1 MNEMIEVK
9 VKDQFSK
16 IHEVYALLRAIPENE
31 NADSNQL
38 SIFQRIEHI
47 VVDGEM
53 IQPSIELLFESRNS
67 DSIYRIIE

>member
-1 MNEMIEVK
+1 MTQMIEVK

-16 IHEVYALLRAIPENE
+16 IHEVQALLRDLPENAE
-31 NADSNQL
+31 LNKL

-47 VVDGEM
+47 IIEGEM
-53 IQPSIELLFESRNS
+53 IRPSIELLFESRNS

>member
-1 MNEMIEVK
+1 MTQMIEVK

-16 IHEVYALLRAIPENE
+16 VHEVHALLRDLPENAE
-31 NADSNQL
+31 SNKL

>member
-16 IHEVYALLRAIPENE
+16 IHEVYALLRAIPENAE
-31 NADSNQL
+31 SNKL

-47 VVDGEM
+47 VINGE
-53 IQPSIELLFESRNS
+53 IILPSVELLFESCNS
-67 DSIYRIIE
+67 GSIYRIVE

>member
-16 IHEVYALLRAIPENE
+16 IHEVYALLRAIPEDAEPNK
-31 NADSNQL
+31 L

-47 VVDGEM
+47 VINGE
-53 IQPSIELLFESRNS
+53 IILPSIELLFESCNS
-67 DSIYRIIE
+67 DSIYRLVE

>member
-16 IHEVYALLRAIPENE
+16 IHEVYALLRTIPEHAE
-31 NADSNQL
+31 SNKL

-47 VVDGEM
+47 VVNGE
-53 IQPSIELLFESRNS
+53 IILPSIELLFESCHS
-67 DSIYRIIE
+67 DSIYRIVE

>member
-1 MNEMIEVK
+1 MTQMIEVK

-16 IHEVYALLRAIPENE
+16 VHEVHALLRDLPENSE
-31 NADSNQL
+31 SNKL

>member
-1 MNEMIEVK
+1 MTQMIEVK

-16 IHEVYALLRAIPENE
+16 IHEVRALLRDLPENAE
-31 NADSNQL
+31 ANKL

-47 VVDGEM
+47 IIEGE
-53 IQPSIELLFESRNS
+53 IIRPSIELLFESRNS

>member
-16 IHEVYALLRAIPENE
+16 IHEVYASLRAIPEN
-31 NADSNQL
+31 ADSNKL

-47 VVDGEM
+47 VINGE
-53 IQPSIELLFESRNS
+53 IILPSIELLFKSCNS

>member
-16 IHEVYALLRAIPENE
+16 IHEVYALLRAIPEDAEPNK
-31 NADSNQL
+31 L

-47 VVDGEM
+47 VINGE
-53 IQPSIELLFESRNS
+53 IILPSIELLFKSCNS
-67 DSIYRIIE
+67 DSIYRIVE

>member
-16 IHEVYALLRAIPENE
+16 IYEVYALLRAIPENE
-31 NADSNQL
+31 NAESNQL

-47 VVDGEM
+47 VINGE
-53 IQPSIELLFESRNS
+53 IILPSIELLFESCNS
-67 DSIYRIIE
+67 DSIYRIVE

>member
-1 MNEMIEVK
+1 MTQMIEVK

-16 IHEVYALLRAIPENE
+16 VYEVHALLRDLPENAE
-31 NADSNQL
+31 SNKL

>member
-1 MNEMIEVK
+1 MTQMIEVK

-16 IHEVYALLRAIPENE
+16 VYEVHALLRDLPENSE
-31 NADSNQL
+31 SNKL

>member
-1 MNEMIEVK
+1 MTQMIEVK

-16 IHEVYALLRAIPENE
+16 IHEVQALLRDLPENTE
-31 NADSNQL
+31 LNKL

-47 VVDGEM
+47 IIEGE
-53 IQPSIELLFESRNS
+53 IIRPSIELLFESRNS

>member
-1 MNEMIEVK
+1 MTQMIEVK

-16 IHEVYALLRAIPENE
+16 VHEVHALLRDLPENVE
-31 NADSNQL
+31 STKL

>member
-16 IHEVYALLRAIPENE
+16 IYEVYALLRAIPENE
-31 NADSNQL
+31 NAESNQL

-47 VVDGEM
+47 IIQGE
-53 IQPSIELLFESRNS
+53 IIRPSIELLFESRNS